1 MTATMKLVL
10 ITADPRLAALSE
22 RAGVGRIMVDI
33 ERMGKFERQKCR
45 DTWISK
51 HELSDVRPVANVL
64 TSADLMV
71 RINPIHEGSQ
81 GEVDAAIQGGAQFIM
96 LPMFTDPAEVE
107 AIGRM
112 INSRCG
118 FIPLVETGAALDAI
132 YEIAS
137 QSTVT
142 EVFIGLNDL
151 HLSLGLEFMF
161 EPLANGM
168 LEKAC
173 EILSRTNKPYG
184 FGGIARV
191 GEGDIDAELIMQR
204 HAHLGS
210 TRVNL
215 SRTFARSEMAGVADG
230 DDTAIESEIARLLSV
245 YEEAKHDDAL
255 ERVRIHAL
263 IEDRLANI
271 IARLPKIA

>member
-1 MTATMKLVL
+1 MKLVL
-10 ITADPRLAALSE
+10 ITADPRLASLSE

-81 GEVDAAIQGGAQFIM
+81 GEIDVAIEGGAQSIM
-96 LPMFTDPAEVE
+96 LPMFTDPSEVE
-107 AIGRM
+107 SIGRM

-118 FIPLVETGAALDAI
+118 FIPLIETGAALDAI
-132 YEIAS
+132 DEIAS

-161 EPLANGM
+161 EPLVNGM

-191 GEGDIDAELIMQR
+191 GEGDLDAELIMQR

-230 DDTAIESEIARLLSV
+230 DDTAIGSEVARLLSV

-255 ERVRIHAL
+255 ERMRIHAL
-263 IEDRLANI
+263 IEDQLANI
-271 IARLPKIA
+271 IARLPNIA